1 MCTCSQKKRSEIERR
16 EKSKENKRER
26 IKRDFCFNSF
36 FKGVENRN
44 MSNSASNHGSG
55 GGGGGNGS
63 SETQVVLNVYDLTP
77 LNHYTVWFGFGI
89 FHSGIEGEKK

>member
-1 MCTCSQKKRSEIERR
+1 
-16 EKSKENKRER
+16 
-26 IKRDFCFNSF
+26 
-36 FKGVENRN
+36 
-44 MSNSASNHGSG
+44 MSNSASNHGSDG